1 MAILPL
7 PRSPQ
12 LPLPPRSPTAILD
25 FAGAIHRSI
34 HSNFSITNAKINEII
49 GVLEDSTSGLIAL
62 ALRVTTLEGEMDA
75 AQLAIAGFPVFTPFW
90 KTRVETDTTAAL
102 ARTGLGATT
111 VGSALFTAGTAGAAR
126 GTLGSTTVGDAVFV
140 AANAAAGRTALVAQ
154 EDLGWKPVAV
164 VDLIADVTAVVVA
177 IPAGITS
184 LRFSGR
190 VRTSVPTAATY
201 LRLGTGPST
210 FIATANYIKSAFF
223 SVGTTASGQ
232 GNTAETIWI
241 FAYENGDGAFTTPV
255 DAQLDF
261 GHGGVWYP
269 RFISRSAAYTS
280 VPSGANVLAFYH
292 GWYQGGLTPTHL
304 QWHAS
309 TGNMAA
315 GTKIIIEGR

>member
-1 MAILPL
+1 MAIQPL

-25 FAGAIHRSI
+25 FTGAIHRSI

-75 AQLAIAGFPVFTPFW
+75 VQLAIAGFPVFTPFW
-90 KTRVETDTTAAL
+90 KTRVETDTSAAD
-102 ARTGLGATT
+102 ARTGLGATAT
-111 VGSALFTAGTAGAAR
+111 GSAL
-126 GTLGSTTVGDAVFV
+126 FV

-164 VDLIADVTAVVVA
+164 VEIPSDVSSFVVA
-177 IPAGITS
+177 IPAGVTS

-190 VRTSVPTAATY
+190 VKTSVATAATY

-210 FIATANYIKSAFF
+210 FIATANYVKSAFF
-223 SVGTTASGQ
+223 AVGTTLSGQ
-232 GNTAETIWI
+232 GNVAETVWI
-241 FAYENGDGAFTTPV
+241 FAYENGSTEFATPV

-261 GHGGVWYP
+261 AGGNVWYP

-280 VPSGANVLAFYH
+280 VPSGANALAIYH
-292 GWYQGGLTPTHL
+292 GWFQGGLTPTHL

-309 TGNMAA
+309 TGNIAA
-315 GTKIIIEGR
+315 GTKLIIEGR